1 MDAPPSSSLSSL
13 PSNLPEYPDRHSEEN
28 QYNDRL
34 KEAREK
40 INQYEKQDDEDKTV
54 KLLSVLLK
62 ELPKEGIRRLC
73 EDINGAVDAATLRQ
87 LANSIWEGLIK
98 PSRSFFVHRY
108 VSVLR

>member
-13 PSNLPEYPDRHSEEN
+13 PSNPPEYPDRQEKE
-28 QYNDRL
+28 YNDRL

-40 INQYEKQDDEDKTV
+40 VNQYGKQDDEDKTV

-62 ELPKEGIRRLC
+62 ELPEEGTRLLC
-73 EDINGAVDAATLRQ
+73 KDINEAVNVADLRQ